1 MNYSKLAQ
9 LVQEL
14 EQNGFEEEATN
25 LADAMQTE
33 ASPDVILS
41 NSNVISE
48 MDEIVGGVLYHLNI
62 DNNRP
67 ISRSENIAY
76 VDGAKPHRSA
86 NNVLRKWP
94 SAISQL

>member
-25 LADAMQTE
+25 LADAMKTE

-41 NSNVISE
+41 DANVISE
-48 MDEIVGGVLYHLNI
+48 MDEIIGGVLYHLNI
-62 DNNRP
+62 DNNLKFIGNNLSP
-67 ISRSENIAY
+67 QSINDIKNSLMGI
-76 VDGAKPHRSA
+76 VKSA
-86 NNVLRKWP
+86 
-94 SAISQL
+94 

>member
-1 MNYSKLAQ
+1 MNYNRLAQ

-33 ASPDVILS
+33 ASPDVIFT
-41 NSNVISE
+41 NADIISE

-62 DNNRP
+62 DNNLKFVGNNLSP
-67 ISRSENIAY
+67 QSINDIKNSI
-76 VDGAKPHRSA
+76 DQIIKSA
-86 NNVLRKWP
+86 
-94 SAISQL
+94 

>member
-1 MNYSKLAQ
+1 MNYSRLAQ

-33 ASPDVILS
+33 ASPDVIFT
-41 NSNVISE
+41 NADIISE

-62 DNNRP
+62 DNNLKFVGNNLSP
-67 ISRSENIAY
+67 QSINDIKNSI
-76 VDGAKPHRSA
+76 DQIIKSA
-86 NNVLRKWP
+86 
-94 SAISQL
+94 

>member
-1 MNYSKLAQ
+1 MNYSRLAQ

-33 ASPDVILS
+33 ASPDVIFT
-41 NSNVISE
+41 NADIISE

-62 DNNRP
+62 DNNLKFVGNNLSPQSINDIRNS
-67 ISRSENIAY
+67 I
-76 VDGAKPHRSA
+76 DGIIKSA
-86 NNVLRKWP
+86 
-94 SAISQL
+94 

>member
-9 LVQEL
+9 IVQEL

-33 ASPDVILS
+33 ASPDVIFT
-41 NSNVISE
+41 NADIISE

-62 DNNRP
+62 DNNLKFVGNNLSP
-67 ISRSENIAY
+67 QSINDIKNSI
-76 VDGAKPHRSA
+76 DQIIKSA
-86 NNVLRKWP
+86 
-94 SAISQL
+94 

>member
-9 LVQEL
+9 IVQEL

-33 ASPDVILS
+33 ASPDVIFS
-41 NSNVISE
+41 NADIISE

-62 DNNRP
+62 DNNLKFVGNNLSPQSINDIRNS
-67 ISRSENIAY
+67 IDQII
-76 VDGAKPHRSA
+76 KSA
-86 NNVLRKWP
+86 
-94 SAISQL
+94 

>member
-33 ASPDVILS
+33 ASPDVIFS
-41 NSNVISE
+41 NADIISE

-62 DNNRP
+62 DNNLKFVGNNLSPQSINDIRNS
-67 ISRSENIAY
+67 IDQII
-76 VDGAKPHRSA
+76 KSA
-86 NNVLRKWP
+86 
-94 SAISQL
+94 

>member
-1 MNYSKLAQ
+1 MNYSRLAQ

-33 ASPDVILS
+33 ASPDVIFS
-41 NSNVISE
+41 NADIISE

-62 DNNRP
+62 DNNLKFVGNNLSPQSINDIRNS
-67 ISRSENIAY
+67 IDQII
-76 VDGAKPHRSA
+76 KSA
-86 NNVLRKWP
+86 
-94 SAISQL
+94 